1 MTRGEDKRTDR
12 LKQRVGETGEKWAII
27 WESALKIR
35 KKMVISVSHKT
46 LALPINILNS
56 AMFLVIFSIAS

>member
-1 MTRGEDKRTDR
+1 MFIDVHWSGMS
-12 LKQRVGETGEKWAII
+12 LILIGETGEKWAII
-27 WESALKIR
+27 WESTLKIR
-35 KKMVISVSHKT
+35 KKLVISVSHKT